1 MHSVINVNL
10 NSNFNKLASMYKK
23 QTSKKLTKSFQVF
36 SFVQFILSEAEIYSQ
51 MVLSLKGF
59 LTEVTDILPL
69 ITVSEPVFSQ
79 GTGVIERLVACCTHQ
94 RV

>member
-1 MHSVINVNL
+1 M
-10 NSNFNKLASMYKK
+10 
-23 QTSKKLTKSFQVF
+23 
-36 SFVQFILSEAEIYSQ
+36 LSDTEIYSQ
-51 MVLSLKGF
+51 MILSLKGF

-79 GTGVIERLVACCTHQ
+79 GTSVIERLVACCTHQ

>member
-1 MHSVINVNL
+1 M
-10 NSNFNKLASMYKK
+10 
-23 QTSKKLTKSFQVF
+23 
-36 SFVQFILSEAEIYSQ
+36 LSDTEIYSQ
-51 MVLSLKGF
+51 MILSLKGF

-79 GTGVIERLVACCTHQ
+79 GTSVIEGLVARCTHQ